1 MSIRQKLHVPGS
13 GFDALG
19 VATPTQQSMGNASK
33 GQTQAMGMQGKAGGG
48 NAQAQAHMANS
59 QGLAANVSAESEKAD
74 AAAAKT
80 GLQHYTVEICAWIPH
95 SRVVDP
101 EEQLRSSDWLD
112 TITDL
117 TPTLLA
123 APNYEYDSH
132 YRGDNHVGYDVSK
145 VRVWARIDF
154 DWDGSTISGVKVT
167 GDTGATHRDWTSS
180 LDVETLGGFGPTMAV
195 SKDSGTETG
204 KAPAGA
210 RGAASG
216 KTFKIS
222 FSSANPLVMTWAP
235 AINSTLTGTIDSTG
249 GLDIDFS
256 TDLFPSHGI
265 QVERN
270 GATVLQKVVRD
281 ASGVPGEGAAGA
293 AAIGAFLSAQLNDG
307 NAKVP

>member
-1 MSIRQKLHVPGS
+1 MSVKQKLHVPGS

-19 VATPTQQSMGNASK
+19 VASPTKESIGNASK

-48 NAQAQAHMANS
+48 NAQAQALIANS
-59 QGLAANVSAESEKAD
+59 QDLASNTVAESEKAD

-80 GLQHYTVEICAWIPH
+80 GVEHYTVEICAWIPH

-101 EEQLRSSDWLD
+101 EEMLRSSDWLD

-154 DWDGSTISGVKVT
+154 DWDGSAISGVKVT
-167 GDTGATHRDWTSS
+167 GDTGATHRDWSSS
-180 LDVETLGGFGPTMAV
+180 LDVETLGGFGPTM
-195 SKDSGTETG
+195 SLGKSSGTETG

-210 RGAASG
+210 SG
-216 KTFKIS
+216 SGTGKKFKIS
-222 FSSANPLVMTWAP
+222 FSSANPLVITMAP
-235 AINSTLTGTIDSTG
+235 AINSTLTGTIDPTG
-249 GLDIDFS
+249 GLDLDFS

-307 NAKVP
+307 KENIP